1 MNTGLSSA
9 VVGAVGA
16 GFWELDVALG
26 SVEGEAPDVVSGTVV
41 DGSAEA
47 DAGCDEAIFC
57 N

>member
-1 MNTGLSSA
+1 VNTGLSSA